1 MIPNIYRHTI
11 CRLAAYTLSGSLHL
25 SLQIHCNTTAH
36 SLTNFIRKHE
46 FSHGEYKPA
55 GAHLQ
60 ERAHA
65 LERSQVIL

>member
-36 SLTNFIRKHE
+36 SLTNFIR
-46 FSHGEYKPA
+46 SMN
-55 GAHLQ
+55 LVMVSINQ
-60 ERAHA
+60 
-65 LERSQVIL
+65 LEHTCRRGHMH